1 MPISRKYISKYWKP
15 FSAAVAF
22 LTLEAL
28 CDLTLPTLM
37 SKIIDVGVAGKQMDY
52 VWRMGGVMLLVTAL
66 GAISASIR
74 NVISS
79 HVSQKFGAE
88 LRSDLFRKIQSL
100 SFENIDRFDRA
111 SLVTRLTNDVTQVQ
125 MFVNGLMRVFVKAPL
140 LCIGSLIMAA
150 RLNPPLSVIL
160 AVVVPVVGILIAI
173 NMKVGFPYFIK
184 VQQALDRVN
193 GIMREYLSGVRV
205 VKAFNRFDY
214 EVGKFGGANE
224 EYRSRSVTAM
234 RVMSAFNPGIT
245 LTVNFGIVAVLWL
258 GGLRVDQGQMQAGH
272 IIAFVNY
279 MTQILFSLM
288 LISMVFNMFV
298 RARASA
304 GRIGEIF
311 AEENTMAAQ
320 IPATA
325 AAVGGAAS
333 SVDQPASGTQ
343 TGMRTGA
350 HSEARPGSQPGGI
363 TAGQTAAQPGALAN
377 PAYPGGFTA
386 GGRNPDAAAPSAP
399 QTGGSVEF
407 ENVTFSYEGTSGEP
421 VLRRITFSCE
431 PGQTVGI
438 IGSTG
443 SGKSTLVS
451 LIPRFYDA
459 VSGTVKVNGTDVRE
473 LEPSRLREKIAVVPQ
488 KTVLFTGTV
497 ADNLRWGKED
507 ASPEEMEHAARMAE
521 AHEFIAASPEG
532 YETRLGQGG
541 VNFSGGQK
549 QRLSIAR
556 AIVRKPEILILD
568 DCTSAVDAATEAR
581 IKDAL
586 KKYAEGLTCLL
597 IAQRIT
603 SVMDADKI
611 VVLDRGEIVGSGTH
625 DELLGSCRV
634 YREIFQSQM
643 GKEVG

>member
-1 MPISRKYISKYWKP
+1 MPISRKYIRKYWKP

-28 CDLTLPTLM
+28 CDLMLPTLM

-52 VWRMGGVMLLVTAL
+52 VWRVGGIMLLVTAL
-66 GAISASIR
+66 GALSASVR

-160 AVVVPVVGILIAI
+160 AVVVPFVGILIAI

-224 EYRSRSVTAM
+224 EYRSRSVKAM
-234 RVMSAFNPGIT
+234 RVMSAFNPAIT

-311 AEENTMAAQ
+311 AEDNTMTVQ
-320 IPATA
+320 IPASA
-325 AAVGGAAS
+325 AAASATASSADEPVSGKQAGTRPGGAHAGT
-333 SVDQPASGTQ
+333 QPGPLSGTI
-343 TGMRTGA
+343 A
-350 HSEARPGSQPGGI
+350 
-363 TAGQTAAQPGALAN
+363 AGQAAAPGAVAD
-377 PAYPGGFTA
+377 PAACREGFTA
-386 GGRNPDAAAPSAP
+386 AGRNPDAAPSAP
-399 QTGGSVEF
+399 PAGGSVEF

-421 VLRRITFSCE
+421 VLKGITFSCG

-459 VSGTVKVNGTDVRE
+459 VSGTVRVNGADVRE

-611 VVLDRGEIVGSGTH
+611 VVLDHGEIVGSGTH

-634 YREIFQSQM
+634 YWEIFQSQM

>member
-52 VWRMGGVMLLVTAL
+52 VWRMGGIMLLVTAL
-66 GAISASIR
+66 GAISASVR

-214 EVGKFGGANE
+214 EVGKFGRANE

-320 IPATA
+320 IPSSAEA
-325 AAVGGAAS
+325 DGSSAS
-333 SVDQPASGTQ
+333 SADKPASGTL
-343 TGMRTGA
+343 TGM
-350 HSEARPGSQPGGI
+350 
-363 TAGQTAAQPGALAN
+363 
-377 PAYPGGFTA
+377 
-386 GGRNPDAAAPSAP
+386 

-407 ENVTFSYEGTSGEP
+407 ENVTFSYEGASGEP

-586 KKYAEGLTCLL
+586 KKYAERLTCLL

-611 VVLDRGEIVGSGTH
+611 VVLDRGEIVDSGTH
-625 DELLGSCRV
+625 DELLGSCPV

>member
-37 SKIIDVGVAGKQMDY
+37 SKIIDVGVGGKQMDY
-52 VWRMGGVMLLVTAL
+52 VWRMGGIMLLVTAL
-66 GAISASIR
+66 GAISASVR

-214 EVGKFGGANE
+214 EVGKFGRANE

-320 IPATA
+320 IPVTTA
-325 AAVGGAAS
+325 AGGSSAS
-333 SVDQPASGTQ
+333 SADKPASGTL
-343 TGMRTGA
+343 TGM
-350 HSEARPGSQPGGI
+350 
-363 TAGQTAAQPGALAN
+363 
-377 PAYPGGFTA
+377 
-386 GGRNPDAAAPSAP
+386 

-407 ENVTFSYEGTSGEP
+407 ENVTFSYEGASGEP

-556 AIVRKPEILILD
+556 AIVRKPDILILD

>member
-52 VWRMGGVMLLVTAL
+52 VWRMGGIMLLVTAL
-66 GAISASIR
+66 GAISASVR

-214 EVGKFGGANE
+214 EVGKFGRANE

-320 IPATA
+320 IPSSAEA
-325 AAVGGAAS
+325 DGSSAS
-333 SVDQPASGTQ
+333 SADKPASGTL
-343 TGMRTGA
+343 TGM
-350 HSEARPGSQPGGI
+350 
-363 TAGQTAAQPGALAN
+363 
-377 PAYPGGFTA
+377 
-386 GGRNPDAAAPSAP
+386 

-407 ENVTFSYEGTSGEP
+407 ENVTFSYEGASGEP

-611 VVLDRGEIVGSGTH
+611 VVLDRGEIVDSGTH
-625 DELLGSCRV
+625 DELLGSCPV

>member
-1 MPISRKYISKYWKP
+1 MPILRKYISKYWKP

-52 VWRMGGVMLLVTAL
+52 VWRMGGIMLLVTAL
-66 GAISASIR
+66 GAISASVR

-184 VQQALDRVN
+184 VQQALDKVN
-193 GIMREYLSGVRV
+193 GIIREYLSGVRV

-214 EVGKFGGANE
+214 EVGKFGRANE

-320 IPATA
+320 TPSSA
-325 AAVGGAAS
+325 APGGS
-333 SVDQPASGTQ
+333 SGSSADKPASGTL
-343 TGMRTGA
+343 TGMRPGTHTGA
-350 HSEARPGSQPGGI
+350 QPGTVADPARPGGF
-363 TAGQTAAQPGALAN
+363 AAVGPNPGAA
-377 PAYPGGFTA
+377 P
-386 GGRNPDAAAPSAP
+386 PSAP
-399 QTGGSVEF
+399 PAGGSVEF
-407 ENVTFSYEGTSGEP
+407 ENVTFSYEGASGEP
-421 VLRRITFSCE
+421 VLRRVTFSCE

>member
-52 VWRMGGVMLLVTAL
+52 VWRMGGIMLLVTAL
-66 GAISASIR
+66 GAISASVR

-184 VQQALDRVN
+184 VQQALDKVN
-193 GIMREYLSGVRV
+193 GIIREYLSGVRV

-214 EVGKFGGANE
+214 EVGKFGRANE

-234 RVMSAFNPGIT
+234 RVMSVFNPGIT

-320 IPATA
+320 TPSSA
-325 AAVGGAAS
+325 APGGRSGS
-333 SVDQPASGTQ
+333 SADKPASGTL
-343 TGMRTGA
+343 TGMQPGTHTGA
-350 HSEARPGSQPGGI
+350 QSGTVAD
-363 TAGQTAAQPGALAN
+363 
-377 PAYPGGFTA
+377 PACPGGFA
-386 GGRNPDAAAPSAP
+386 AVGPNPGAAPPSAP
-399 QTGGSVEF
+399 PAGGSVEF
-407 ENVTFSYEGTSGEP
+407 ENVTFSYEGASGEP

>member
-22 LTLEAL
+22 LTVEAL

-52 VWRMGGVMLLVTAL
+52 VWRMGGIMLLVTAL
-66 GAISASIR
+66 GAISASVR

-184 VQQALDRVN
+184 VQQALDKVN
-193 GIMREYLSGVRV
+193 GIIREYLSGVRV

-214 EVGKFGGANE
+214 EVGKFGRANE

-320 IPATA
+320 IPTTA
-325 AAVGGAAS
+325 PSAANGRSGISA
-333 SVDQPASGTQ
+333 DKPASGTLMGMQ
-343 TGMRTGA
+343 PDTHTG
-350 HSEARPGSQPGGI
+350 
-363 TAGQTAAQPGALAN
+363 AQPGTVADPARPEGFAAVGPN
-377 PAYPGGFTA
+377 PG
-386 GGRNPDAAAPSAP
+386 AAPPSAP
-399 QTGGSVEF
+399 PAGGSVEF
-407 ENVTFSYEGTSGEP
+407 ENVTFSYEGASGEP

-611 VVLDRGEIVGSGTH
+611 VVLDRGEIVDSGTH

>member
-52 VWRMGGVMLLVTAL
+52 VWRMGGIMLLVTAL
-66 GAISASIR
+66 GAISASVR

-173 NMKVGFPYFIK
+173 NMKVGFPFFIK
-184 VQQALDRVN
+184 VQQALDKVN
-193 GIMREYLSGVRV
+193 GIIREYLSGVRV

-214 EVGKFGGANE
+214 EVGKFGRANE

-311 AEENTMAAQ
+311 AEENTMPAQ
-320 IPATA
+320 TPSTA
-325 AAVGGAAS
+325 EAGGSSAS
-333 SVDQPASGTQ
+333 SADKPASGTL
-343 TGMRTGA
+343 TGI
-350 HSEARPGSQPGGI
+350 RP
-363 TAGQTAAQPGALAN
+363 
-377 PAYPGGFTA
+377 
-386 GGRNPDAAAPSAP
+386 
-399 QTGGSVEF
+399 GGSVEF
-407 ENVTFSYEGTSGEP
+407 ENVTFSYEGASGEP
-421 VLRRITFSCE
+421 VLRRVTFSCE

-586 KKYAEGLTCLL
+586 KTYAEGLTCLL

>member
-52 VWRMGGVMLLVTAL
+52 VWRMGGIMLLVTAL
-66 GAISASIR
+66 GAISASVR

-214 EVGKFGGANE
+214 EVGKFGRANE

-258 GGLRVDQGQMQAGH
+258 GGLCVDQGQMQAGH

-320 IPATA
+320 ISSSA
-325 AAVGGAAS
+325 AADGSSAS
-333 SVDQPASGTQ
+333 SADKPASGTL
-343 TGMRTGA
+343 TGM
-350 HSEARPGSQPGGI
+350 
-363 TAGQTAAQPGALAN
+363 
-377 PAYPGGFTA
+377 
-386 GGRNPDAAAPSAP
+386 

-407 ENVTFSYEGTSGEP
+407 ENVTFSYEGASGEP

>member
-15 FSAAVAF
+15 FIAAVAF

-52 VWRMGGVMLLVTAL
+52 VWRVGGVMLLVTAL

-333 SVDQPASGTQ
+333 SEDKPAAGTRP
-343 TGMRTGA
+343 GVRTGA
-350 HSEARPGSQPGGI
+350 HSGARPGPQTGGI
-363 TAGQTAAQPGALAN
+363 TAGAQPGAVTDPA
-377 PAYPGGFTA
+377 AYPGGFTA
-386 GGRNPDAAAPSAP
+386 GGRKPDAGAPSAP

-634 YREIFQSQM
+634 YQEIFRSQM

>member
-22 LTLEAL
+22 LTVEAL

-52 VWRMGGVMLLVTAL
+52 VWRMGGIMLLVTAL
-66 GAISASIR
+66 GAISASVR

-214 EVGKFGGANE
+214 EVGKFGRANE

-320 IPATA
+320 IPVTTA
-325 AAVGGAAS
+325 AGGSSAS
-333 SVDQPASGTQ
+333 SADKPASGTL
-343 TGMRTGA
+343 TGM
-350 HSEARPGSQPGGI
+350 
-363 TAGQTAAQPGALAN
+363 
-377 PAYPGGFTA
+377 
-386 GGRNPDAAAPSAP
+386 

-407 ENVTFSYEGTSGEP
+407 ENVTFSYEGASGEP

-431 PGQTVGI
+431 PGQTVGV

-556 AIVRKPEILILD
+556 AIVRKPDILILD